1 MQAKRLLSPIS
12 ALIVGAL
19 LLGACAPAAVPTAA
33 PETPQTI
40 VQTVV
45 VAGTSVV
52 QTVVVPGT
60 PQVQT
65 IVVTATPP
73 PAAAKTIDVLANWGG
88 AEKDAFQKVLDGFT
102 AKTGIQVNYESSRN
116 LETLVRTRV
125 AGGSPPDVVME
136 PRPGAIAEFAASN
149 WLIPLDEPIGKEV
162 LNPAA
167 LAKAFGPAYIN
178 LGKVNGTLFG
188 LIFKTDSKSTFWYKP
203 ASFTALGVQPPK
215 TLDDLFVIADKYKA
229 AGKIPFAAGGKDGWT
244 LTDYF
249 ENLYLRIAGGDKYND
264 LHIRHKIAWTDP
276 QVITALTDFTRFF
289 QAGYMPGGPQGVVG
303 TGFTDSIAQ
312 VFGPNPVAEMY
323 YEGGFV
329 GTIAIGQTNTALK
342 PGIDIN
348 FFPFPQVDPAQ
359 GDPVEGGG
367 DFAIMFK
374 DTPEG
379 RAFMQ
384 YLASKEGGEI
394 FAGTNSI
401 SPNLLVDP
409 SKFSS
414 SLRKTEF
421 QQLANAKVFVFDGSD
436 MAPSAFG
443 GGCEFSLLQELVQ
456 NPKDVKR
463 IAQALEDC
471 AKASY

>member
-1 MQAKRLLSPIS
+1 MQAKRLFSAFS
-12 ALIVGAL
+12 ALIIGAL
-19 LLGACAPAAVPTAA
+19 LLGACAPAASTAA
-33 PETPQTI
+33 PQTPQII

-45 VAGTSVV
+45 VAGTSAV

-65 IVVTATPP
+65 VVVTATPP
-73 PAAAKTIDVLANWGG
+73 PAVPKTIDVLANWGG

-102 AKTGIQVNYESSRN
+102 AKTGIPVNYESSRN

-136 PRPGAIAEFAASN
+136 PRPGAIAEFVASN
-149 WLIPLDEPIGKEV
+149 WLVPLDEPIGKEV
-162 LNPAA
+162 LDPHA
-167 LAKAFGPAYIN
+167 LTMAFGDAYIN

-203 ASFTALGVQPPK
+203 ASFTSLGVQPPK
-215 TLDDLFVIADKYKA
+215 TLDELMAIADKYKA
-229 AGKIPFAAGGKDGWT
+229 AGKIPFAAGGKDGWP

-249 ENLYLRIAGGDKYND
+249 ENLYLRLAGADQYNA
-264 LHIRHKIAWTDP
+264 LQLSHKVAWTDP
-276 QVITALTDFTRFF
+276 LVKTALTDFTKFF
-289 QAGYMPGGPQGVVG
+289 QPGYNPGGPQGVLG
-303 TGFTDSIAQ
+303 TLFTDSIAQ
-312 VFGPNPVAEMY
+312 VFGPNPVAEML

-329 GTIAIGQTNTALK
+329 GTIAIGQTNTSLK
-342 PGIDIN
+342 PVQDIN
-348 FFPFPQVDPAQ
+348 FFTFPQVDPAL
-359 GDPVEGGG
+359 GDPVVGGG

-384 YLASKEGGEI
+384 YLASKEAGEI

-401 SPNLLVDP
+401 SPNKLVDP
-409 SKFSS
+409 TKFSS
-414 SLRKTEF
+414 ELRKTEF
-421 QQLANAKVFVFDGSD
+421 QQIANAKVFVFDGSD

-443 GGCEFSLLQELVQ
+443 GGCEFSLLQELVA
-456 NPKDVKR
+456 NPKNVNP

-471 AKASY
+471 AKANY